1 MTVWFLA
8 AISVA
13 APSDGWNNL
22 KHVTRDRPYAV
33 ILRDKQC
40 QYGTLSSVGEQALV
54 LATYTGLGVLIK
66 RSQIARVTDN
76 PTEPTR
82 GAVFSARS
90 SWLDVK
96 AAAPKTTE
104 YLHIVTKGG
113 EEWKWKKPTVSNDSI
128 TFEQITVGKAE
139 VRYVSYVRFKPLTVE
154 EEFFH
159 QEDLSWLA
167 SIPWVSDLVSRKIS
181 VLLYN
186 SDVPEDNSAI
196 ACR

>member
-96 AAAPKTTE
+96 AAAPKTT
-104 YLHIVTKGG
+104 
-113 EEWKWKKPTVSNDSI
+113 
-128 TFEQITVGKAE
+128 
-139 VRYVSYVRFKPLTVE
+139 
-154 EEFFH
+154 
-159 QEDLSWLA
+159 
-167 SIPWVSDLVSRKIS
+167 
-181 VLLYN
+181 
-186 SDVPEDNSAI
+186 
-196 ACR
+196 